1 MGSTFFAQ
9 IGQFFDGIF
18 GTYGQAVAGEF
29 ATNIYPLVQAAL
41 TLWLLLYALAM
52 LRGESREPL
61 AVVAWRL
68 IKTTL
73 IVQLVVNSP
82 FYLGIVYGLANDLQT
97 NAIAMFST
105 SQAMQNAASPWAV
118 LDGAWNQ
125 MGALLKQIWQQAG
138 ITALDYVAAGVCLLV
153 GAVIFTFVAL
163 VIVIISKVVTA
174 FLVGVGPIFIL
185 ALLFKPTHRFF
196 EAWLSTLLS
205 ATIIVWFSMFA
216 LGLGIDSQA
225 RMLTNMLATGDFITL
240 AGTASNVL
248 TIVAIFVITQLAS
261 AYLVFNAPAF
271 ASGLTSGV
279 GISQGGNML
288 STFASAR
295 IAMRNFGGRNPPPS
309 SGSNTLRPD
318 GWAASLGY
326 GAGSAARASAGA
338 AASAVVPAYRR
349 VAEWARRRGG
359 A

>member
-9 IGQFFDGIF
+9 FGQPIDGIF
-18 GTYGQAVAGEF
+18 ANYGQTVAGQF
-29 ATNIYPLVQAAL
+29 ATNLYPFVQAAL

-61 AVVAWRL
+61 TVVAWRL

-73 IVQLVVNSP
+73 IVQLAVNSP
-82 FYLGIVYGLANDLQT
+82 FYLDIVFSLANDLQT
-97 NAIAMFST
+97 SAIAVFSP
-105 SQAMQNAASPWAV
+105 SQALRNAPSAWSV
-118 LDGAWNQ
+118 LDAAWDQ
-125 MGALLKQIWQQAG
+125 TGALLKQIWQKAG
-138 ITALDYVAAGVCLLV
+138 ITALDYVAAGVCLLI
-153 GAVIFTFVAL
+153 GAVIFMLVAL

-174 FLVGVGPIFIL
+174 FLVGVGPLFML
-185 ALLFKPTHRFF
+185 ALLFKPTQRFF

-248 TIVAIFVITQLAS
+248 TIVAVFVITQLAS

-279 GISQGGNML
+279 GISQGGNII

-295 IAMRNFGGRNPPPS
+295 MALRNFSGRNPPGF
-309 SGSNTLRPD
+309 SGGNTLRPA
-318 GWAASLGY
+318 GWAAGLGY
-326 GAGSAARASAGA
+326 GAGAAARAGAGA
-338 AASAVVPAYRR
+338 AASAVAPAYRR
-349 VAEWARRRGG
+349 VAEWARRRGRT
-359 A
+359 